1 MAQGSVRLRKR
12 DVEGN
17 AIGRGNTNPILD
29 TQTYKVEFE
38 YGSMRTYSANVTE
51 ESMYAQCDEEGKKY
65 LLFR

>member
-1 MAQGSVRLRKR
+1 M
-12 DVEGN
+12 EGN